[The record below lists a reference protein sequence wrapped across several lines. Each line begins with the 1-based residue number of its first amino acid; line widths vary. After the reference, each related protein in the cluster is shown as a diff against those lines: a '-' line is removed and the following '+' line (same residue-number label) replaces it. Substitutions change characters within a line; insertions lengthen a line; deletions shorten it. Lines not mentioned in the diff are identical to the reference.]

1 MQSTIFYTFKPKI
14 ISYIVQITTHSLYK
28 EKEALIS
35 QLVDDFLSSGD
46 LIVQGARNTIKS
58 SNLEG
63 EKINIKFFQKPGL
76 FKSIIYSFFRSTKA
90 KRSFDY
96 ANYLLEHQIPTPFP
110 VAYTEEKNGLGLLQ
124 DSYYICKHIDYDFT
138 IRELIHNPLFPDRNN
153 ILEQFAAF
161 TYKMHEARVNFLDHS
176 PGNTL
181 IVNKG
186 AGKYDFYLIDLNR
199 MKFETLSIEAR
210 MDNFKKMWLSKTM
223 VKVIAKK
230 YAELSGQS
238 EEKLQQLLLEKTKT
252 FKGKITRKKY
262 LKLKL
267 KLMK

>member
-1 MQSTIFYTFKPKI
+1 MQI
-14 ISYIVQITTHSLYK
+14 IVHPQYK
-28 EKEALIS
+28 EKEVLIP
-35 QLVDDFLSSGD
+35 QLIDVFFDSGD

-58 SNLEG
+58 NFLG
-63 EKINIKFFQKPGL
+63 NEKVNIKFFQKPGL

-96 ANYLLEHQIPTPFP
+96 ANYLLENDIPTPFP
-110 VAYTEEKNGLGLLQ
+110 IAYIEQKNSFGLLQ
-124 DSYYICKHIDYDFT
+124 DSYYISQQIDYDFT
-138 IRELIHNPLFPDRNN
+138 IRELIHNPLFPERNI
-153 ILEQFAAF
+153 ILEQFTTF
-161 TYKMHEARVNFLDHS
+161 TYKMHQARVNFLDHS

-181 IVNKG
+181 IVKKG
-186 AGKYDFYLIDLNR
+186 EGQFDFYLIDLNR
-199 MKFETLSIEAR
+199 MKFETLSIEVR

-230 YAELSGQS
+230 YAVLSGES
-238 EEKLQQLLLEKTKT
+238 EVKLHQILLKKTKA

-262 LKLKL
+262 VKRKL

>member
-1 MQSTIFYTFKPKI
+1 
-14 ISYIVQITTHSLYK
+14 VQITVHPQYK
-28 EKEALIS
+28 EKEVLIP
-35 QLVDDFLSSGD
+35 QLIDVFFDSGD

-58 SNLEG
+58 NFLG
-63 EKINIKFFQKPGL
+63 AEKVNIKFFQKPGL

-96 ANYLLEHQIPTPFP
+96 ANYLLENGIATPFP
-110 VAYTEEKNGLGLLQ
+110 VAYIEQKNSFGLLQ
-124 DSYYICKHIDYDFT
+124 DSYYICQQIDYDFT
-138 IRELIHNPLFPDRNN
+138 IRELIHDPLFPERNV

-181 IVNKG
+181 IVKKG
-186 AGKYDFYLIDLNR
+186 EGQFDFYLIDLNR
-199 MKFETLSIEAR
+199 MKFESLSIEAR

-230 YAELSGQS
+230 YAVLSGES
-238 EEKLQQLLLEKTKT
+238 EVKLHQILLEKTKA

-262 LKLKL
+262 LKRKL